1 MSVEKHREEV
11 IKYLTKLNER
21 QITIFHRVEKIEKHL
36 ELLNGKTN
44 TNNVEISKIKTWGG
58 VALFAIPIIVNLIM
72 KVS

>member
-1 MSVEKHREEV
+1 MKTEQHREEV

-44 TNNVEISKIKTWGG
+44 NNNIEIEKIKTWGG

-72 KVS
+72 KVT

>member
-1 MSVEKHREEV
+1 MKTEAHREEV

-36 ELLNGKTN
+36 DMLNGKTN
-44 TNNVEISKIKTWGG
+44 LNNVEIEKIKTWGG

-72 KVS
+72 KVT

>member
-44 TNNVEISKIKTWGG
+44 TNNVEIAKIKTWGG

>member
-1 MSVEKHREEV
+1 MKTEQHREEV

-44 TNNVEISKIKTWGG
+44 TNNVEIEKIKTWGG

-72 KVS
+72 KVT

>member
-1 MSVEKHREEV
+1 MKTEAHREEV

-44 TNNVEISKIKTWGG
+44 NNNIEIEKIKTWGG

-72 KVS
+72 KVT

>member
-1 MSVEKHREEV
+1 MKTEAHREEV

-44 TNNVEISKIKTWGG
+44 ANNVEIAKIKTWGG